1 MDNLFDLTD
10 PVLRVPVPVTQEKT
24 EFSNLARIVRDLK
37 PTKIIEIG
45 TFFGG
50 SLYCWTQIAPE
61 AQIAAIDDLDSMRHV
76 QFPVHGFM
84 ERVNAS
90 DLANLWCGW
99 SNGVTPFFG
108 KSVDVFDDVKAQFDQ
123 CDFIF
128 IDGDH
133 SYEGAKRDFELYK
146 PLVRPGGLIAL
157 HDIINYSGVPE
168 NNVEPLWEE
177 IKATHPVT
185 IELLSRKNQEWMGIG
200 VVVV

>member
-1 MDNLFDLTD
+1 MDTIFNLAD

-24 EFSNLARIVRDLK
+24 EFSNLARIVRDMK

-50 SLYCWTQIAPE
+50 SLYCWTRVAPD
-61 AQIAAIDDLDSMRHV
+61 AQIAAIDDLDSMREV
-76 QFPVHGFM
+76 QFPVEGFM
-84 ERVNAS
+84 ERPTAL
-90 DLANLWCGW
+90 DLASRWCSWG
-99 SNGVTPFFG
+99 NVVPFFG
-108 KSVDVFDDVKAQFDQ
+108 KSVDVFERVKEQFDQ
-123 CDFIF
+123 CDFLF

-146 PLVRPGGLIAL
+146 TLVRPGGIIAL
-157 HDIINYSGVPE
+157 HDIINYAGVPE

-177 IKATHPVT
+177 IKTTHSNT
-185 IELLSRKNQEWMGIG
+185 IELLSKKNQQWMGIG